1 MRRGAR
7 ELRQGEPRER
17 HETREIV
24 GGYAAGLHLLRP
36 FGTED
41 RDRDRPAL
49 RYVVA
54 VDANRRIV
62 AQADSL
68 GTLQEAAF
76 GARLHQREPARAL
89 PQEVRGAR
97 AVR

>member
-1 MRRGAR
+1 MRWRAH
-7 ELRQGEPRER
+7 ELRQRKPRER

-24 GGYAAGLHLLRP
+24 GGYAAAGLHLLRP

-97 AVR
+97 AV